1 LFKDGAAEASCGW
14 SGAASPPTSGQNVLV
29 GLYPDYQNSYSS
41 GRFFAGSMH
50 SARIYNRALSTNEV
64 QQLYAYESQPI
75 VSLKKA
81 VYPSFANLFL
91 GTNYQ
96 LQVSTDLNTWT
107 NSGSAFTPTNSVMDY
122 PQYFDVDNWNQLFFR
137 LQAAP

>member
-1 LFKDGAAEASCGW
+1 
-14 SGAASPPTSGQNVLV
+14 
-29 GLYPDYQNSYSS
+29 
-41 GRFFAGSMH
+41 
-50 SARIYNRALSTNEV
+50 
-64 QQLYAYESQPI
+64 
-75 VSLKKA
+75 LKRA

-122 PQYFDVDNWNQLFFR
+122 PQYFDVKSWGELFFR